1 MDMQQLDSYKSLV
14 NSMVYR
20 LENDF
25 KLQNVAVKLEVES
38 GEMRHTFVVRY
49 KCELTNMTE
58 WLHIYCKDDNTMEE
72 NIAHFWNKCT
82 ETFETREIR
91 QLRHMLKTL
100 GEFADLD
107 IENEIV
113 STQLKQFHQQL
124 HAQKQLLLR
133 ELV

>member
-1 MDMQQLDSYKSLV
+1 
-14 NSMVYR
+14 MVYR

-25 KLQNVAVKLEVES
+25 KLQNVSVKLEIES
-38 GEMRHTFVVRY
+38 GDIGHTLVVRY
-49 KCELTNMTE
+49 QCELTNLTQ
-58 WLHIYCKDDNTMEE
+58 WLHVYLQDDNTAEE
-72 NIAHFWNKCT
+72 NIELFWKKCAG
-82 ETFETREIR
+82 TFETREIR

-113 STQLKQFHQQL
+113 STQLKKFHQQL